1 MWRKFVTCESANA
14 QLTSCATIM
23 RLLHDCR
30 LYGIIDLGYVEGF
43 DAARIGEQMIE
54 GGVDLIQL
62 RGKGKSLG
70 ELVDLA
76 AKLCEVTAKS
86 STPLIVNDHAEI
98 ARHVPVQ
105 GVHVGQDDDPIEVAR
120 QKATRDILVGKS
132 THSIE
137 QARAAQSDGAD
148 DSFRNGDTEWV
159 IREEPEKKRV
169 YDLEERTAR
178 FGEAVIDFAKTIP
191 QNPVTNRLISQLV
204 GAGTSVG
211 ANYVE
216 ADDSVSKKDFL
227 KSIGTCRKEA
237 RETKHFLR
245 MIARAV
251 PELKQEAR
259 ELWMEARELHLIF
272 SRIWRGR
279 KNE

>member
-1 MWRKFVTCESANA
+1 MNDEARMSNDELMTKSK
-14 QLTSCATIM
+14 TS
-23 RLLHDCR
+23 HEQFD
-30 LYGIIDLGYVEGF
+30 DGF
-43 DAARIGEQMIE
+43 WNDDAA
-54 GGVDLIQL
+54 
-62 RGKGKSLG
+62 
-70 ELVDLA
+70 
-76 AKLCEVTAKS
+76 
-86 STPLIVNDHAEI
+86 P
-98 ARHVPVQ
+98 
-105 GVHVGQDDDPIEVAR
+105 
-120 QKATRDILVGKS
+120 
-132 THSIE
+132 
-137 QARAAQSDGAD
+137 
-148 DSFRNGDTEWV
+148 V
-159 IREEPEKKRV
+159 IREEPSDSRV

-191 QNPVTNRLISQLV
+191 QNAATNRIISQLV
-204 GAGTSVG
+204 AAATSVG

-245 MIARAV
+245 MVARAV
-251 PELKQEAR
+251 PELKLQAR

>member
-1 MWRKFVTCESANA
+1 MTNDEGILINDEART
-14 QLTSCATIM
+14 TS
-23 RLLHDCR
+23 D
-30 LYGIIDLGYVEGF
+30 EG
-43 DAARIGEQMIE
+43 MT
-54 GGVDLIQL
+54 
-62 RGKGKSLG
+62 KS
-70 ELVDLA
+70 EA
-76 AKLCEVTAKS
+76 
-86 STPLIVNDHAEI
+86 
-98 ARHVPVQ
+98 
-105 GVHVGQDDDPIEVAR
+105 
-120 QKATRDILVGKS
+120 QKAG
-132 THSIE
+132 
-137 QARAAQSDGAD
+137 GAD
-148 DSFRNGDTEWV
+148 DSFRNEDAEWV

-204 GAGTSVG
+204 GAGRSVG

-216 ADDSVSKKDFL
+216 ADDSVSKPRKLSGL

-237 RETKHFLR
+237 RETNHFLR

-251 PELKQEAR
+251 PELKLEAW

-272 SRIWRGR
+272 SKIWRGR